1 MHKNFANPNKSVNF
15 VVSKINKVFN
25 QMNQQQLLHGAS
37 ELLYNWLCANWR
49 QELSDDGETVDA
61 DGLTLK
67 SKTYEFNFY
76 DTKFSLD
83 IRTYYAEEGGYRHF
97 DGETVRCASATIG
110 EIIANPIGDD
120 ENQITINGA
129 LIEDDFN
136 DISL

>member
-1 MHKNFANPNKSVNF
+1 
-15 VVSKINKVFN
+15 
-25 QMNQQQLLHGAS
+25 MNQQQLLQEAS
-37 ELLYNWLCANWR
+37 ELLYNWLIANWR
-49 QELSDDGETVDA
+49 YQLSDDGETVDA

-67 SKTYEFNFY
+67 SQAYEYNFY

-97 DGETVRCASATIG
+97 DGEDVRCASATIG

-120 ENQITINGA
+120 ENQITLNGA
-129 LIEDDFN
+129 LIESDFY